1 MAFDDINK
9 AKKIGIYRKSFVVE
23 ATKKDEKPK
32 ISFIYYY
39 YHNDKPV
46 LKKDM
51 DRINKLGIP
60 PAYTDVWISIDPNS
74 KIQATGYDDRGRKQY
89 RYHTK
94 HIKDAERSKFLKMY
108 KFIKVLPKLDKKIT
122 NDYNQLKMYG
132 KNTIIAFMLLLINK
146 YNIRVGKECYSQANN
161 SYGITS
167 LKKTHLYKLE
177 NGNIQLKFKAKSNK
191 NVSYTIKDKKFI
203 DLFNEL
209 LKLDGE
215 KLFQYIKEDGSIYK
229 VNDTDLNKYIQS
241 TIGKEFTT
249 KDLRTYSANINFIIA
264 LLNETKKNKPITK
277 TIIKSNLD
285 KAQESTANSLKH
297 TKNISKKSYT
307 VSLIR
312 ELYLTNTQWF
322 IDNIK
327 TDPINLLT
335 QILKIY
341 KENG

>member
-122 NDYNQLKMYG
+122 ND
-132 KNTIIAFMLLLINK
+132 
-146 YNIRVGKECYSQANN
+146 
-161 SYGITS
+161 
-167 LKKTHLYKLE
+167 
-177 NGNIQLKFKAKSNK
+177 
-191 NVSYTIKDKKFI
+191 
-203 DLFNEL
+203 
-209 LKLDGE
+209 
-215 KLFQYIKEDGSIYK
+215 
-229 VNDTDLNKYIQS
+229 
-241 TIGKEFTT
+241 
-249 KDLRTYSANINFIIA
+249 
-264 LLNETKKNKPITK
+264 
-277 TIIKSNLD
+277 
-285 KAQESTANSLKH
+285 
-297 TKNISKKSYT
+297 
-307 VSLIR
+307 
-312 ELYLTNTQWF
+312 
-322 IDNIK
+322 
-327 TDPINLLT
+327 
-335 QILKIY
+335 
-341 KENG
+341 